1 MKFNKYRLEK
11 KHRDVLDNLSDEDKI
26 KVSIKKYDPS
36 VIDKIFIYYD
46 LKDNPLH
53 KKLALKKYQRN
64 PYKAL
69 CYARNVIKGRW
80 KEAEPIILMD
90 AKSSYIYCSHLDF
103 RWKEAEKKI
112 IKDPLLAYLY
122 AQFVIKNRWRNA
134 EPFIEKDANAAY
146 MYAKNILK
154 KRWKKAE
161 NIIKKDP
168 HWAYYYA
175 TDVIKDNWKE
185 AERYIKKDKIWW
197 NAYKFFLN
205 NKELF

>member
-11 KHRDVLDNLSDEDKI
+11 KYRDVLDKLSDEDKI
-26 KVSIKKYDPS
+26 KVSIKNYECP
-36 VIDKIFIYYD
+36 VINKVFIYYE

-53 KKLALKKYQRN
+53 KELALKKYRRN
-64 PYKAL
+64 PYKAFY
-69 CYARNVIKGRW
+69 YAHHVIKGRW
-80 KEAEPIILMD
+80 KEAEPIILTD
-90 AKSSYIYCSHLDF
+90 AKASYLYCSYLNF
-103 RWKEAEKKI
+103 RWREAEKEI
-112 IKDPLLAYLY
+112 VKDPLLAYLY

-134 EPFIEKDANAAY
+134 ESSIEKDANAAY

-175 TDVIKDNWKE
+175 TDVLKDSWKE
-185 AERYIKKDKIWW
+185 AERYIKKDEVWW
-197 NAYKFFLN
+197 SAYNFFLN